1 MLRSYICDYSDAY
14 IVIKENITVILEK
27 DRAIDGYNRNLVLKS
42 NVPLVTAYQKSIIFQ
57 LTMQKTFGTQW
68 NYTRDIPVDPIT
80 NSESFKYNISIAGK
94 TADDDNTKEVEIPVP
109 LKHLGNFW
117 KTLNMPLIHNE
128 VNNRNMV

>member
-80 NSESFKYNISIAGK
+80 NSESFKYKISIAGK